1 MSGSPFAAGT
11 HPSALVSDST
21 GGYVYVTDSA
31 NAEVLGYSVS
41 SGILSPLTSGTK
53 GGNTFPSGNR
63 PLAIT
68 ADPSVGYLYVAN
80 EEDSTVTAYSI
91 GAGGALTTLDS
102 YATGLEPVAIG
113 IDPSKNNFLYT
124 ANFLGNNVSGFEF
137 SLTGGT
143 LVNSQQSPYT
153 ANAQPTAVAAVPHGG
168 IKK

>member
-1 MSGSPFAAGT
+1 
-11 HPSALVSDST
+11 
-21 GGYVYVTDSA
+21 
-31 NAEVLGYSVS
+31 
-41 SGILSPLTSGTK
+41 
-53 GGNTFPSGNR
+53 
-63 PLAIT
+63 LAIT